1 MNINNNQQ
9 SKQVVECINLGLI
22 RQLGGIDFG
31 CFGMN
36 FLEFPLGELLGFA

>member
-22 RQLGGIDFG
+22 WQLGSIDFSR
-31 CFGMN
+31 FGVD
-36 FLEFPLGELLGFA
+36 FFKFPLGELLGFA